1 MTKHPAIET
10 HALRIGYLLKGGRKK
25 VVHEALDLRLM
36 PGEVTCLLGLNG
48 AGKSTLLRT
57 LCGFQPPL
65 QGEIRLMDKPLKA
78 YSQRDFS
85 LTVGVVLTEKTNA
98 GGITVYELVSLGRHP
113 YTGFFGQLKAR
124 DRKIVNDAL
133 EATGIASKAFQ
144 YVSELSDGERQKAM
158 IAKALAQE
166 CPVILLDEPTAFLD
180 VTSRIETMVL
190 LRKLAIEQQKAI
202 LLSTHDLDLAIQMG
216 DCLWLQEKGRPM
228 ACGTPEDLIL
238 GGAFESFFRKKGIVF
253 NPSTGKLQVPQPLCP
268 IGVEGDLQTSYW
280 VGNALIRNG
289 YRPMAVG
296 DTYPNIYCDAP
307 DRLQVVWPDRNR
319 PDRDNRGGSPPSED
333 IPGGNHSGR
342 NAFTGNKEE
351 FRSVAQLIARFR
363 QSPAT

>member
-1 MTKHPAIET
+1 MRTQEPVIET
-10 HALRIGYLLKGGRKK
+10 NHLSIGYLLKGGRRKII
-25 VVHEALDLRLM
+25 HEDLNLRLQ

-65 QGEIRLMDKPLKA
+65 SGEIRLMGKPLA
-78 YSQRDFS
+78 SYSQSNFS

-113 YTGFFGQLKAR
+113 YTGFFGQLKKH
-124 DRKIVNDAL
+124 DREIIGQSL
-133 EATGIASKAFQ
+133 EAAGIAHKAQ
-144 YVSELSDGERQKAM
+144 NYVSELSDGERQKAM
-158 IAKALAQE
+158 IAKALAQQ
-166 CPVILLDEPTAFLD
+166 CPIILLDEPTAFLD

-190 LRKLAIEQQKAI
+190 LHRLATEQHKAI

-238 GGAFESFFRKKGIVF
+238 SGAFESFFGKEGIVF
-253 NPSTGKLQVPQPLCP
+253 DPSTGKLNTKAPVDP
-268 IGVEGDLQTSYW
+268 IGVEGDFLVSYW

-289 YRPMAVG
+289 FRPASVQSG
-296 DTYPNIYCDAP
+296 RPNINCLDA
-307 DRLQVVWPDRNR
+307 RHISFAL
-319 PDRDNRGGSPPSED
+319 
-333 IPGGNHSGR
+333 PGGEEMMLSG
-342 NAFTGNKEE
+342 
-351 FRSVAQLIARFR
+351 VAAVVDAVRR
-363 QSPAT
+363 YAGMR

>member
-1 MTKHPAIET
+1 MNRQTPVIET
-10 HALRIGYLLKGGRKK
+10 DRLSIGYPLKGGKRK
-25 VVHEALDLRLM
+25 VIHDDLSLRLF

-65 QGEIRLMDKPLKA
+65 GGDISLMGKPLSS
-78 YSQRDFS
+78 YSQSNFS

-113 YTGFFGQLKAR
+113 YTGFFGGLKAA
-124 DRKIVNDAL
+124 DREIIEQSLA
-133 EATGIASKAFQ
+133 AAGIAHKAQ
-144 YVSELSDGERQKAM
+144 NYVSELSDGERQKAM
-158 IAKALAQE
+158 IAKALAQQ
-166 CPVILLDEPTAFLD
+166 CPIILLDEPTAFLD

-190 LRKLAIEQQKAI
+190 LHRLAMEQNKAI

-238 GGAFESFFRKKGIVF
+238 SGAFASFFGKEGIVF
-253 NPSTGKLQVPQPLCP
+253 DPSTGKLNTEAPVDPV
-268 IGVEGDLQTSYW
+268 GVEGDFLVSYW

-289 YRPMAVG
+289 YRPSAVKDG
-296 DTYPNIYCDAP
+296 QININCLDA
-307 DRLQVVWPDRNR
+307 RHLLLTL
-319 PDRDNRGGSPPSED
+319 
-333 IPGGNHSGR
+333 PGGEVEILSGVEALVETLKGVR
-342 NAFTGNKEE
+342 PTPTVRILPHPDAEYNCIPV
-351 FRSVAQLIARFR
+351 R
-363 QSPAT
+363 